1 MASITKRP
9 DGTWR
14 GRYRDEAGKEHA
26 RHFARK
32 VDGQRWLD
40 EVTTSVVTGQY
51 VSPKAGRVTLAQ
63 YAAGWQASRLG
74 RPATR
79 ALTDNALR
87 LHVLPV
93 LGSRP
98 LASIRHSDVQ
108 TLVKGLS
115 ETLAPGSTRNIYGT
129 LARCLSAAVDDRMIA
144 VSPCRKITLP
154 YPDDSEIEPPSIEA
168 VGRLAG
174 EMPSRYRAAVIL
186 LAGSGLR
193 IGELLALTVA
203 DVDFLRRSLRVE
215 RQRLRDGQM
224 GPPKTP
230 KSVRTV
236 PLGQVALD
244 ELAAHLAVY
253 PSGERLFTN
262 DQGES
267 LSYQAWKREFSR
279 ACARAGVELTTHGLR
294 HFYAS
299 ALIAGG
305 ASVKQVQAALG
316 HASAVITLRTYAHL
330 WPGDEDR
337 TRAVSDAALSS
348 LRTFCGLDAQ
358 TGGGSADQSD
368 LELKSGP

>member
-1 MASITKRP
+1 MGSITKRP

-14 GRYRDEAGKEHA
+14 SRYRDEAGKEHA

-40 EVTTSVVTGQY
+40 EVTASVVTGQY

-63 YAAGWQASRLG
+63 FAAGWQASSLG

-79 ALTDNALR
+79 SITDNALR
-87 LHVLPV
+87 LHLLPV

-108 TLVKGLS
+108 ALVKGLS
-115 ETLAPGSTRNIYGT
+115 ETLAPGTVRNIYDT

-144 VSPCRKITLP
+144 VSPCRKIALP
-154 YPDDSEIEPPSIEA
+154 YGDDGEIEPPSMGA

-174 EMPSRYRAAVIL
+174 EMPNRFRAAVIL

-193 IGELLALTVA
+193 IGELLALKVA

-215 RQRLRDGQM
+215 RQRLQGGQI

-230 KSVRTV
+230 RSVRTV

-244 ELAAHLAVY
+244 ELAAHLADY
-253 PSGERLFTN
+253 PSSEWLFTD

-305 ASVKQVQAALG
+305 ASVKQVQAVLG

-337 TRAVSDAALSS
+337 TRSVSDAALNT
-348 LRTFCGLDAQ
+348 LRTFCGLDARIE
-358 TGGGSADQSD
+358 GAAADQSD
-368 LELKSGP
+368 LEVKSGR